1 MADLISAIDDLLPQ
15 TQCGK
20 CGHEGCLP
28 YARAVANGEPHNRCP
43 PGGQQ
48 TADAL
53 AALLGRPSLPLDDR
67 GYAEATVKKVAYIR
81 EDECIGCTKC
91 IQACPVDAIVGAARL
106 MHTVITDE
114 CTGCDLCVEPCPVDC
129 IDMLPVADLPPSAT
143 PQPAATARAMAEHAR
158 DRFQARQQRLARE
171 QAEKEE
177 RRQARRAS
185 HHPQEDA
192 MSADPVSGNQP
203 SPSRAA
209 ETPAAGRSDTG
220 ENERGENERHAQLV
234 RLKSAYKTAHKQY
247 KQASAA
253 LERMQRQGENDALAA
268 TRARVAA
275 LKARADHCRQQVD
288 ELMSAA
294 KADISRLTGKD
305 MKTLKLEA
313 ARAEIALVDQQRA
326 LAAHAADADAATLAR
341 LQRELEACKQT
352 ALAAR
357 QALVQALHQQGL
369 HDD

>member
-1 MADLISAIDDLLPQ
+1 MTDLTSAIDDLLPQ

-20 CGHEGCLP
+20 CGHQGCLP

-53 AALLGRPSLPLDDR
+53 AGLLGRPSLPLDDR
-67 GYAEATVKKVAYIR
+67 GYPEATVKKVAYIR

-91 IQACPVDAIVGAARL
+91 IQACPVDAIVGAAHL

-129 IDMLPVADLPPSAT
+129 IDMLPVAEPSTSRPAT
-143 PQPAATARAMAEHAR
+143 AAQPDTTTARAMAQHAR
-158 DRFQARQQRLARE
+158 DRFQARQDRLRQE
-171 QAEKEE
+171 KLEKEQRRQE
-177 RRQARRAS
+177 RRATHRKQQDHARVTEPPSASRSPQTPQAFAG
-185 HHPQEDA
+185 HT
-192 MSADPVSGNQP
+192 SA
-203 SPSRAA
+203 
-209 ETPAAGRSDTG
+209 G
-220 ENERGENERHAQLV
+220 ENQRHVELL

-253 LERMQRQGENDALAA
+253 LERMQRQGESATLDA
-268 TRARVAA
+268 TRTRVAA

-288 ELMSAA
+288 QLMSTA
-294 KADISRLTGKD
+294 KADIARLTGKD
-305 MKTLKLEA
+305 LKTLKLEA
-313 ARAEIALVDQQRA
+313 AHAEIALVNQQRA
-326 LAAHAADADAATLAR
+326 VAAHRNADAAMLAQ
-341 LQRELEACKQT
+341 LHQQLEACKQT

-369 HDD
+369 YD

>member
-1 MADLISAIDDLLPQ
+1 MTDLISAIDDLLPQ

-28 YARAVANGEPHNRCP
+28 YARAVANGESHNRCP

-67 GYAEATVKKVAYIR
+67 GYADATVKKVAWIR

-129 IDMLPVADLPPSAT
+129 IDMLPVADPDPSTALP
-143 PQPAATARAMAEHAR
+143 PAATARALAERAR
-158 DRFQARQQRLARE
+158 NRFQARQQRLARE
-171 QAEKEE
+171 QAEKEK

-185 HHPQEDA
+185 HHQQENA
-192 MSADPVSGNQP
+192 MSADSGPSNQP
-203 SPSRAA
+203 PLPLSPA
-209 ETPAAGRSDTG
+209 TPAAGCSG
-220 ENERGENERHAQLV
+220 AGENERHAQLV

-247 KQASAA
+247 KQANAA
-253 LERMQRQGENDALAA
+253 LERMQRHGENDALAA
-268 TRARVAA
+268 TQARVAA

-288 ELMSAA
+288 ELMNAA
-294 KADISRLTGKD
+294 KADITRLTGKD

-313 ARAEIALVDQQRA
+313 ARAEIALADQQRA
-326 LAAHAADADAATLAR
+326 LAAQPNADAATLAR
-341 LQRELEACKQT
+341 LHQDLEACKQT

-369 HDD
+369 HGD